1 MIFKNSLKLFVAN
14 FSVFWK
20 LLLYKII
27 MIGIEKEQAHQQID
41 DAKEETQKLKKEH
54 MKSVAGGSYE
64 PDTEQK
70 DDDILLPEI

>member
-1 MIFKNSLKLFVAN
+1 
-14 FSVFWK
+14 
-20 LLLYKII
+20 
-27 MIGIEKEQAHQQID
+27 MIGFEEEKAHQQID
-41 DAKEETQKLKKEH
+41 DAEKESQKLKKEQ